1 MSNIKFNWIY
11 INKILI
17 FLLFLIYVSIKI
29 LNNQ

>member
-17 FLLFLIYVSIKI
+17 FLLFLIYVSNQNIK
-29 LNNQ
+29 